1 MRVCLA
7 ARMWMQIDMT
17 GLESPLRDDLIAFV
31 GEFSERMTLAQ
42 AREWF
47 EEAFE
52 GRARDGGLNTP

>member
-1 MRVCLA
+1 
-7 ARMWMQIDMT
+7 MWMQIDMT

-52 GRARDGGLNTP
+52 GRARDRDLNTP

>member
-1 MRVCLA
+1 
-7 ARMWMQIDMT
+7 MWMQIDMT

-52 GRARDGGLNTP
+52 GRARDGNLNIP